1 MDKGRADGNPPPPSP
16 LPELKALKWVS
27 RRQKGVFE
35 IGFPVNI
42 RVASSTDSDI
52 SILYEF
58 YTVSKSWL
66 CSSFCFPHPL
76 VLSRRPVHCLAGEA
90 WMESKFKAD
99 EGVVNHK
106 QNPKSVAPETDF
118 ITMPT
123 PSAVK
128 IGNKRLVR
136 RSQHSSWVLITYHRV
151 PRPSAQAHAI
161 IAHTQ
166 TTDSVF
172 VAVQAADPVT
182 SKYIPNLNLSGLARG
197 ETFGEPLDSMER
209 FEDGVLSGKRLTLHS
224 KSS

>member
-1 MDKGRADGNPPPPSP
+1 MPSVSRPGAKVHVRLESIGVQYGQRTRWMETPSSLPPSRINCP
-16 LPELKALKWVS
+16 KWVS
-27 RRQKGVFE
+27 RRQKGVFGF
-35 IGFPVNI
+35 GFPVNI

-90 WMESKFKAD
+90 WIESKFKAD
-99 EGVVNHK
+99 EGVDQK
-106 QNPKSVAPETDF
+106 QNPQSVAPETDF

-123 PSAVK
+123 LSAVN

-151 PRPSAQAHAI
+151 PRPSAQAHTI
-161 IAHTQ
+161 VAHTQ

-172 VAVQAADPVT
+172 VAVQAAHPIT
-182 SKYIPNLNLSGLARG
+182 SKYIPNLNVSGLAMG
-197 ETFGEPLDSMER
+197 E
-209 FEDGVLSGKRLTLHS
+209 RLANR
-224 KSS
+224 